1 MDVVGIDI
9 AKEGI
14 LVGAK
19 HYYDLIFCVADLTE
33 PPFCDEQFHVI
44 LNILSPSN
52 YEAFRRLLKKDG
64 FLLKVVPIVAYLQE
78 IRQALFVDPMKKTY
92 SNEAIV
98 EHFQNN
104 FQLIDR
110 KIIHHKTCL
119 KGKYLQALVAMTPLS
134 WSVSPERIKR
144 ILQEKELKVTVSL
157 EFLIG
162 RKG

>member
-1 MDVVGIDI
+1 MPAAV
-9 AKEGI
+9 KEVISIVYAVSTYMRRWMLSVSISPKKEFSSGQNI
-14 LVGAK
+14 MTISSLCVT
-19 HYYDLIFCVADLTE
+19 DLAE
-33 PPFCDEQFHVI
+33 PPFCDEQFQVI

-78 IRQALFVDPMKKTY
+78 IRQPLFVAPMKKTY

-119 KGKYLQALVAMTPLS
+119 KGKYYRYS
-134 WSVSPERIKR
+134 
-144 ILQEKELKVTVSL
+144 
-157 EFLIG
+157 
-162 RKG
+162 